1 MWCVRVCVCVWYVCW
16 VCIYTVGICLSVYVV
31 SMCECMYMC
40 VVGMCMCACVVSMC
54 ECMYVCVVLLI

>member
-1 MWCVRVCVCVWYVCW
+1 M
-16 VCIYTVGICLSVYVV
+16 YTVGICLSVYVE